1 MKSAIAVLIAV
12 LAQFVC
18 VCATR
23 AADETPQKNAAAPA
37 DNADDEAAIRASG
50 AAFLEAYNARDAKKL
65 AALWSPEAVYVDPL
79 TGEETVG
86 RDAIEKVFGEAFA
99 DNQDVKLSTDD
110 VTIEFVSPNV
120 AIVRGTAHVT
130 RPGEDPDDSEFTSV
144 RVKQGGKWLIDRVS
158 EVEKEKP
165 QPSNYEHLK
174 ELEWMV
180 GSWHDDDSRPSIE
193 IQTDCDWTKNKNFL
207 TRSFAVEIGSQV
219 NKSGMQIIGW
229 DPVAKQIRSWV
240 FDSDGGYGEGTW
252 THKGDKWI
260 VQNTGTLPDG
270 SKTSGTNIVTYLD
283 DNSYKWESVNREIDG
298 QLQPNVDP
306 VVVVRKTD
314 E

>member
-1 MKSAIAVLIAV
+1 MKIV
-12 LAQFVC
+12 LAGLFALLASVAS
-18 VCATR
+18 VAVTR
-23 AADETPQKNAAAPA
+23 AADQPAPKSAPA
-37 DNADDEAAIRASG
+37 TETADNEAAVRASG
-50 AAFLEAYNARDAKKL
+50 AEFLEAYNARDAKKL
-65 AALWSPEAVYVDPL
+65 AALWSREAVYVDPL

-86 RDAIEKVFGEAFA
+86 RDAIEKVFADAFA
-99 DNQDVKLSTDD
+99 DKQDVKLSTDD
-110 VTIEFVSPNV
+110 VTVEFVSPNV

-130 RPGEDPDDSEFTSV
+130 RPGEEPDDSEFTSV

-158 EVEKEKP
+158 EIEKDKP

-180 GSWHDDDSRPSIE
+180 GSWHDADPNPAIE

-207 TRSFAVEIGSQV
+207 TRSFAISIGTQV
-219 NKSGMQIIGW
+219 NRSGMQIIGW

-240 FDSDGGYGEGTW
+240 FDSDGGYGEGVW
-252 THKGDKWI
+252 THKEDKWFS
-260 VQNTGTLPDG
+260 QNSGTLPDG
-270 SKTSGTNIVTYLD
+270 SKTSSTNIVTYLD

-298 QLQPNVDP
+298 QLQPNVNP
-306 VVVVRKTD
+306 VLVVRKTD